1 MGRVDL
7 EGHLVLGDLLAC
19 GLEHAAHLRRE
30 ALVGV
35 GHEAA
40 RAVDE
45 AGGDAHAFDAVAERL
60 LDAFDKTGGFANDF
74 LVLLFLFAVGEL
86 AELEVGGGHGDELM
100 AFELGHAL
108 HHPLVD
114 ALRHQED
121 FDALAAEGLE
131 VRGAHGGLEVAGG
144 EVVDVL
150 LLLGHAGHVVGEAHV
165 LLGRAGL
172 GGGKAQELEDGVAV
186 GVVLDGAFLHDGTE
200 VLPEDGV
207 LFLIVL
213 RELAEHV
220 ECTLREGAL
229 ELLRHAAFLEKLAG
243 DVERQ
248 VGGVDEAADEAQ
260 VVRQELLGVVHDEDA
275 LHEELEAVLLFTR
288 VEVPRGFG
296 RRVEKGRV
304 LELALDAVVGPA
316 EGIAI
321 VVREVLVEGLVLVF
335 RHVLRGQRPEGAGVV
350 DLLPG
355 ARHFSLDDVLVVLL
369 HGFLLL
375 PEEDGRGDVVGVLR
389 DRVAQAPLA
398 EELLLVLLEVKDD
411 LGAAGLAGDVA
422 GGEGAV
428 AVGLPLHGFLG
439 TRTRLA

>member
-1 MGRVDL
+1 M
-7 EGHLVLGDLLAC
+7 
-19 GLEHAAHLRRE
+19 
-30 ALVGV
+30 
-35 GHEAA
+35 
-40 RAVDE
+40 
-45 AGGDAHAFDAVAERL
+45 
-60 LDAFDKTGGFANDF
+60 K
-74 LVLLFLFAVGEL
+74 
-86 AELEVGGGHGDELM
+86 
-100 AFELGHAL
+100 
-108 HHPLVD
+108 
-114 ALRHQED
+114 
-121 FDALAAEGLE
+121 
-131 VRGAHGGLEVAGG
+131 
-144 EVVDVL
+144 
-150 LLLGHAGHVVGEAHV
+150 
-165 LLGRAGL
+165 
-172 GGGKAQELEDGVAV
+172 
-186 GVVLDGAFLHDGTE
+186 
-200 VLPEDGV
+200 
-207 LFLIVL
+207 
-213 RELAEHV
+213 
-220 ECTLREGAL
+220 
-229 ELLRHAAFLEKLAG
+229 
-243 DVERQ
+243 
-248 VGGVDEAADEAQ
+248 

-335 RHVLRGQRPEGAGVV
+335 RHVLRGKRPEGAGVV

-398 EELLLVLLEVKDD
+398 EELLLVLLEMKDD